1 MDGWKMN
8 FLFGARQIF
17 SNLME
22 VLQLFSSGRN
32 GLAGDLCVYLNYF
45 GAVTSPKHT
54 DKVAKKKAL
63 VEVNTPALSL
73 HSGKSMAHLAEA
85 YLINILP
92 TLYEPAPTW
101 CTRRGHDDVLVRSV
115 T

>member
-1 MDGWKMN
+1 
-8 FLFGARQIF
+8 
-17 SNLME
+17 ME

-54 DKVAKKKAL
+54 DKVGPESTCGRRTLLHCHFTGENRWHSWQKL
-63 VEVNTPALSL
+63 ILSTSYQPCTNR
-73 HSGKSMAHLAEA
+73 HPPG
-85 YLINILP
+85 
-92 TLYEPAPTW
+92 APG
-101 CTRRGHDDVLVRSV
+101 TRRGHDDVLVKSV